1 MTWGAPFFAPGR
13 REGAAQQPAA
23 QTMNNFPQVFR
34 LQPFQIP
41 VDGFP
46 IRQFLHGR
54 FFFA

>member
-1 MTWGAPFFAPGR
+1 
-13 REGAAQQPAA
+13 
-23 QTMNNFPQVFR
+23 MNDFPQVFR

-54 FFFA
+54 LFFA